1 VKILVSLPVLIP
13 LVTALL
19 VLVLGRWPR
28 VRFGVALGSQF
39 LLLVVVGVLAYLAAW
54 RGEILTLSMG
64 GWGPRVGIVWVADGL
79 SSIMTVLGAVV
90 GLAVLVYSPR
100 GLKPPR
106 EAPAFLVLHQVMVA
120 AVEGCFLTGDLFNLF
135 VFFEVMLTTSYVQI
149 AMGARPRQ
157 LRKAFPYV
165 VINFIGGLLFLAGV
179 GIIYGTSGTVN
190 LAALSRLIAEGD
202 VPPECWGGIGLVV
215 TVFALKTGLVPLY
228 FWLPESYPE
237 SPIPN
242 SAMLAGLLTK
252 VGVYTLFRVVPLV
265 FTGADQDFFNLL
277 AAVSAVTMFLGVMG
291 ALGRDRIRQIL
302 AFHIISQVGYM
313 TFGLALFSPAGLA
326 AGLFYVVH
334 HIVVKSG
341 LFLAGGMA
349 ERVGGSDRLKDV
361 GGMATTHPWAAA
373 GFFVPA
379 LALAGMPPFSG
390 FWGKLFLAI
399 AGFRQG
405 YWIATAT
412 AIAVSL
418 LTLASMLKIWRAVYW
433 GTPEGQRRPELGHD
447 PGMLAG
453 VLGLAGLSVVIGLC
467 VIPLML
473 CCERAAEQLL
483 AVTPYVDAVLG
494 PRSGEGP
501 GELSP

>member
-1 VKILVSLPVLIP
+1 MKILVSLPVLIP

-19 VLVLGRWPR
+19 VLALGRWPR
-28 VRFGVALGSQF
+28 VRFGVALASQVV
-39 LLLVVVGVLAYLAAW
+39 LVGVVGLLAYHAAW

-64 GWGPRVGIVWVADGL
+64 GWNPRVGIVWVADGL
-79 SSIMTVLGAVV
+79 SSIMTVLGAIV
-90 GLAVLVYSPR
+90 GLAVLLYSPN
-100 GLKPPR
+100 GLKAPR
-106 EAPAFLVLHQVMVA
+106 EVPYFLVLHQVMIA
-120 AVEGCFLTGDLFNLF
+120 SVEGCFLTGDLFNLF
-135 VFFEVMLTTSYVQI
+135 VFFEVMLTTSYVHI
-149 AMGARPRQ
+149 TIGARSRQ
-157 LRKAFPYV
+157 LKKTFPYV

-179 GIIYGTSGTVN
+179 GIVYGTSGTVN
-190 LAALSRLIAEGD
+190 LASLSRLIAQEEL
-202 VPPECWGGIGLVV
+202 PPQFWGGIGLVL

-252 VGVYTLFRVVPLV
+252 VGVYTLYRVVPLV
-265 FTGADQDFFNLL
+265 LTEADEEFFRLL
-277 AAVSAVTMFLGVMG
+277 AGISAATMVLGVLG
-291 ALGRDRIRQIL
+291 ALGRNRIRQIL

-341 LFLAGGMA
+341 LFLAGGMV

-361 GGMATTHPWAAA
+361 RGMASTHPWAAA

-379 LALAGMPPFSG
+379 MALAGMPPLSG

-405 YWIATAT
+405 YWITTAT
-412 AIAVSL
+412 AIVVSL
-418 LTLASMLKIWRAVYW
+418 LTLASMLKIWRASYW
-433 GTPEGQRRPELGHD
+433 GKPEGQRRPELGDD
-447 PGMLAG
+447 PGMLSG
-453 VLGLAGLSVVIGLC
+453 VLGLAALSLLIGLC
-467 VIPLML
+467 VVPLML
-473 CCERAAEQLL
+473 CCGQVAEQLL
-483 AVTPYVDAVLG
+483 SVTPYIDAVLG
-494 PRSGEGP
+494 PTSGEGLE
-501 GELSP
+501 ELPS

>member
-1 VKILVSLPVLIP
+1 MLVSLPVLIP
-13 LVTALL
+13 LATAIVLL
-19 VLVLGRWPR
+19 GLGQWPR
-28 VRFGVALGSQF
+28 LRFRVALGSQVV
-39 LLLVVVGVLAYLAAW
+39 LLGVVGILAYHAAW

-64 GWGPRVGIVWVADGL
+64 GWAPRVGIVWVADGL

-90 GLAVLVYSPR
+90 GLAVLVYLPK
-100 GLKPPR
+100 GMKPPR
-106 EAPAFLVLHQVMVA
+106 ELPFSLVLHQVMVA
-120 AVEGCFLTGDLFNLF
+120 SVEGCFLTGDLFNLF
-135 VFFEVMLTTSYVQI
+135 VFFEVMLTTSYVQLT
-149 AMGARPRQ
+149 MGARSRQ
-157 LRKAFPYV
+157 LVKTFPYV

-190 LAALSRLIAEGD
+190 LALLSRLVAEGSL
-202 VPPECWGGIGLVV
+202 PPQFWGGMGLVL

-237 SPIPN
+237 SPIPY

-265 FTGADQDFFNLL
+265 FTEADEEFFKLL
-277 AAVSAVTMFLGVMG
+277 AGISAATMFLGVLG

-313 TFGLALFSPAGLA
+313 TFGLSLFSPAGLA

-341 LFLAGGMA
+341 LFLAGGMV
-349 ERVGGSDRLKDV
+349 ERIGGSDRLKDV
-361 GGMATTHPWAAA
+361 RGVAMSHPWAAV

-379 LALAGMPPFSG
+379 MALAGLPPFSG

-405 YWIATAT
+405 YWITT
-412 AIAVSL
+412 TIAIVVSL
-418 LTLASMLKIWRAVYW
+418 LTLASMLKIWQASYW
-433 GTPEGQRRPELGHD
+433 GKPEGQQRPELGND

-453 VLGLAGLSVVIGLC
+453 VLGLASLSVIIGLC
-467 VIPLML
+467 VIPVML
-473 CCERAAEQLL
+473 CCEQAAAQLL

-494 PRSGEGP
+494 PPSGEGL